1 MFLADRGIWFGVRE
15 HRAGAVTPFGVL
27 NDEERRGKVFVD
39 RDFFEAPG
47 LIGVHPNDN
56 RATVWLGVRDL
67 VEVIREHGNV
77 LEVVAV

>member
-1 MFLADRGIWFGVRE
+1 MFLADRGIWFEVRE

-47 LIGVHPNDN
+47 LIGVC
-56 RATVWLGVRDL
+56 
-67 VEVIREHGNV
+67 
-77 LEVVAV
+77 